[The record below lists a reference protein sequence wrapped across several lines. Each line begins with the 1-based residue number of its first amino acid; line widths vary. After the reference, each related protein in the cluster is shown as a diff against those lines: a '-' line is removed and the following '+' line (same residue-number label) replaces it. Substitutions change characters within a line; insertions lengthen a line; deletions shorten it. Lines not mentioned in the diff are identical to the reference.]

1 MAKYSIHNFH
11 FRLAHPQEDVFKIEA
26 MDIGK
31 VSKVKIRHDNSGI
44 KSSWFLDKLVVIET
58 KVGFFSLLRNGFF

>member
-58 KVGFFSLLRNGFF
+58 KVWFFFRF